1 MLWILLIYYVII
13 NIIAFFMYGNDKKR
27 AKKDEWRIPE
37 STLIG
42 VAFMGGGIG
51 SYLGMKICR
60 HKTKHWK
67 FKICVPL
74 SIILHVVAIIA
85 LIIYIMR
92 ALG

>member
-1 MLWILLIYYVII
+1 
-13 NIIAFFMYGNDKKR
+13 MYGNDKKR

>member
-13 NIIAFFMYGNDKKR
+13 NIIAYLLYWNDKVS
-27 AKKDEWRIPE
+27 AQKDKWRIPE

>member
-13 NIIAFFMYGNDKKR
+13 NIIAFFMCGNDKKR

>member
-1 MLWILLIYYVII
+1 MLWILLIYYTVI
-13 NIIAFFMYGNDKKR
+13 NIIAYLLYWNDKVSAQKG
-27 AKKDEWRIPE
+27 KWRIPE

-42 VAFMGGGIG
+42 VGFLGGGIG
-51 SYLGMKICR
+51 CLLGMKHFR

-74 SIILHVVAIIA
+74 SIILHIAAIVM

>member
-74 SIILHVVAIIA
+74 SIILHVVAIVM